1 MCKDTHFSLIF
12 YITDNKINETP
23 LTLESS
29 KMMSKSELAGYLYIG
44 YCSNCENYI
53 KTYIPEVKG
62 SFDEEAIIN
71 RLKLLI
77 DNSENNIKILVFD
90 FDDTLV
96 IGNFLDIANECFN
109 GNKTIDEL
117 NYNELEQYNEVIINS
132 LIEFFESISGNLI
145 TGVLFR
151 CA

>member
-1 MCKDTHFSLIF
+1 MTIMKYKCNDCGFEFIDESLIF

-90 FDDTLV
+90 FDDTSFSYRREVMSKNNCPVCDNSMCLV
-96 IGNFLDIANECFN
+96 I
-109 GNKTIDEL
+109 DE
-117 NYNELEQYNEVIINS
+117 
-132 LIEFFESISGNLI
+132 FHPCPKCGESEIV
-145 TGVLFR
+145 TVD
-151 CA
+151 